1 MNTPTAPR
9 ATLRFATRED
19 IPVIVALI
27 REAAEHEG
35 HAHLATATPQRLEA
49 ELFGAAA
56 ACECLIGEH
65 DGETV
70 GFAIFFHN
78 FSTFLCR
85 KGLYLEDL
93 FVRPAARGLGLG
105 RLLLQ
110 RLAQIAVERECGRF
124 EWGVLQWNVD
134 AQAFYHR
141 MGATMLPDWR
151 VCRVAGD
158 ALQALGAGPA
168 SAGVRP
174 ATRADVP
181 VIVALIRELAVYEH
195 LEHLATATPAR
206 LEAELFGDEPTCECL
221 IGERDGEPIGFALF
235 FHNFSTYLCRKGLYL
250 EDLFVRPA
258 ARGTGMGKL
267 LLQRLAQIAVEREC
281 GRFEWSVLDWN
292 VDAQAFYHRMGAVM
306 LPDLRICRLTGEA
319 LQALGA
325 ASD

>member
-1 MNTPTAPR
+1 MTTTTLPR
-9 ATLRFATRED
+9 ATVRFATRED
-19 IPVIVALI
+19 VPVIVSLI

-35 HAHLATATPQRLEA
+35 RAQLAVATPERLEA
-49 ELFGAAA
+49 ELFGDQS

-70 GFAIFFHN
+70 AFAIFFHN

-93 FVRPAARGLGLG
+93 FVRPAARGTGMG

-110 RLAQIAVERECGRF
+110 RLARIAVDRRCGRF
-124 EWGVLQWNVD
+124 EWGVLDWNVG
-134 AQAFYHR
+134 AQAFYKR
-141 MGATMLPDWR
+141 MGATVMDNWR
-151 VCRVAGD
+151 VCRVTGD
-158 ALQALGAGPA
+158 ALTTLGSGAPHA
-168 SAGVRP
+168 NVRA
-174 ATRADVP
+174 ATRADVG
-181 VIVALIRELAVYEH
+181 VIVELIRELAVYEH

-206 LEAELFGDEPTCECL
+206 LEAELFGDKPACECL
-221 IGERDGEPIGFALF
+221 IGERDGEPIGFALW

-250 EDLFVRPA
+250 EDLFVRPT

-267 LLQRLAQIAVEREC
+267 LLQRLAQIAVERGC

-292 VDAQAFYHRMGAVM
+292 VDAQAFYQRMGAAM
-306 LPDLRICRLTGEA
+306 LPDLRICRVTGDA